1 MTRQKVEDWLDGD
14 NRILLEGWARN
25 GLTDH
30 QLATNIGI
38 APSTLY
44 EWKKKNKEFSDIL
57 KRNKD
62 VVDTLV
68 ENALLKAAL
77 DGNITAMIFWL
88 KNRKHT
94 VWRDKR
100 EEVYDQE
107 DSGGIIMMPEVKDD
121 K

>member
-14 NRILLEGWARN
+14 NRTLLEGWARN

-30 QLATNIGI
+30 QLASNIGI

-44 EWKKKNKEFSDIL
+44 EWKKKSSEFSNIL

-68 ENALLKAAL
+68 ENALFKAAIE
-77 DGNITAMIFWL
+77 GNVTAMIFWL
-88 KNRKHT
+88 KNRKHAE
-94 VWRDKR
+94 WRDKR
-100 EEVYDQE
+100 DEAENKEEE
-107 DSGGIIMMPEVKDD
+107 EGGVIVLPDVMK
-121 K
+121 